1 MDRNVTRREVLLECL
16 EIIRLEWKMT
26 SKSYNCL
33 EPKEGMEAAFDDC
46 LKKCVV
52 LQQLIQALENEPVR
66 AAIAKFL
73 DEEPERGI
81 AQWQKDLM
89 EGREPQIWSGDLR
102 RKGSGSGKP
111 A

>member
-1 MDRNVTRREVLLECL
+1 MDRNMTRREVLLECL
-16 EIIRLEWKMT
+16 EILRQEWRIC

-33 EPKEGMEAAFDDC
+33 EPKKGMEAAFDDC

-73 DEEPERGI
+73 DDEPERGI

-89 EGREPQIWSGDLR
+89 EGREPNIWSSEPTKSAGESGR
-102 RKGSGSGKP
+102 R